1 MSCFSTFEA
10 YSKFKLTSMKLNK
23 DNNRG
28 KPLATRKQVPF
39 GSQKLSSVF
48 SLHHRLGLYSFAKQN
63 KEESLSA
70 GTIGKL
76 SAAFLILINKG
87 TVKLENILPLIT

>member
-39 GSQKLSSVF
+39 GSSKVQFCVFFASSF
-48 SLHHRLGLYSFAKQN
+48 GFIFICKTKQGGIFVSWN
-63 KEESLSA
+63 DRKVVSS
-70 GTIGKL
+70 I
-76 SAAFLILINKG
+76 FDFN
-87 TVKLENILPLIT
+87 